1 MNTRILLA
9 ALAGGIAYF
18 FIGWLVWGVLLMDT
32 MRSLSN
38 PVAGCE
44 REMPIMWA
52 LAASNLI
59 AGLLF
64 AVIFDRWA
72 SISTFKGGFMGGI
85 LLGGLLALSWDL
97 SIFAFMTSWTLPTV
111 AIDIAANIIV
121 GGIVGGIVG
130 WVLGY
135 KRG

>member
-18 FIGWLVWGVLLMDT
+18 FIGWLVWGILLMDT
-32 MRSLSN
+32 IESLSN
-38 PVAGCE
+38 PVAGCA

-72 SISTFKGGFMGGI
+72 GISTFKGGFMAGL
-85 LLGGLLALSWDL
+85 LLGGLMAISWDL
-97 SIFAFMTSWTLPTV
+97 SMFAFQTSWTLPQV
-111 AIDIAANIIV
+111 VIDIAANIIV
-121 GGIVGGIVG
+121 GAIVGGIVG
-130 WVLGY
+130 AVLGY
-135 KRG
+135 KKV